1 MFFGIDCRNLKK
13 DDQASQD
20 SNSSII
26 CYDYSGSVTTSGE
39 AQEWIEYEEEDVDIP
54 VVPYLG
60 ASMKF

>member
-1 MFFGIDCRNLKK
+1 MKK

-20 SNSSII
+20 SNSSIS
-26 CYDYSGSVTTSGE
+26 CYDYGGSVTTSGE
-39 AQEWIEYEEEDVDIP
+39 AQEWVEYEEEDVDIP